1 VADRD
6 QLLRQTR
13 SRIEELRQ
21 RTLEIE
27 QRNLELD
34 RHEPGRGS
42 SIGDVRRA
50 EERADHAQAHVAAAR
65 ARALQALLRSA
76 DAHEAT
82 AERYEQLAAAGF
94 GDAGLHLARAAE
106 HRGMSAADRRVAD
119 EV

>member
-1 VADRD
+1 
-6 QLLRQTR
+6 
-13 SRIEELRQ
+13 
-21 RTLEIE
+21 
-27 QRNLELD
+27 
-34 RHEPGRGS
+34 
-42 SIGDVRRA
+42 VRRA

>member
-6 QLLRQTR
+6 QLLQRTR

-21 RTLEIE
+21 RALEIE
-27 QRNLELD
+27 QRNLELA

-42 SIGDVRRA
+42 SVGDVRRA

-76 DAHEAT
+76 AAHDAA
-82 AERYEQLAAAGF
+82 AERFEQLAATSLGN
-94 GDAGLHLARAAE
+94 DELYLTRAAE
-106 HRGMSAADRRVAD
+106 HREMSAADRRVAD